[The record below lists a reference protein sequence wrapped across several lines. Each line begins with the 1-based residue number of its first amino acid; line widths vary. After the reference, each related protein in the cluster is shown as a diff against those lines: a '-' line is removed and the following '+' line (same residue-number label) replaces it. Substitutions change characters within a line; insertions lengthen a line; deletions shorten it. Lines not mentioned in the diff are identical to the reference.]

1 LQPDISKV
9 IDRQQIQDLLL
20 RYCRG
25 IDRMDQALVRSC
37 YHQDAMDEHGSFIGS
52 VDEFIVWCWR
62 LLSRYTMTMHY
73 ISNILVE
80 IDGDRAQSE
89 CYGTAVHRG
98 DQQYPE
104 RNLVVGFRFVDVLEK
119 RSGQWRILRRVATT
133 EWVSRQSGDNQWPI
147 PESMR
152 QGQRDVSDIIYQPWR
167 E

>member
-1 LQPDISKV
+1 MQPDISSL
-9 IDRQQIQDLLL
+9 IDRQQIHDLLMN
-20 RYCRG
+20 YCRG

-37 YHQDAMDEHGSFIGS
+37 YHEDAIDEHGSFAGS
-52 VDEFIVWCWR
+52 VDEFMVWCWR

-73 ISNILVE
+73 ISNMLVE
-80 IDGDRAQSE
+80 IDGNRAQSE

-98 DQQYPE
+98 DQRYPE

-133 EWVSRQSGDNQWPI
+133 EWVSLQSGETQWPI
-147 PESMR
+147 PETMR
-152 QGQRDVSDIIYQPWR
+152 QGQRDDSDIIYQPWR